1 MEKGR
6 VHPTPAGSQ
15 LSLPALTHMKRSSP
29 KVQKCQAPVISIH
42 HAAGKGQN
50 RAGEWFL
57 LLSSHKTLQTEREQ
71 RRLNRSTEQ
80 FLSRQRAWLPC
91 NVWGDSSCAHPKLL
105 WTLIILLVTSPSAS
119 WVLRLPTLKF
129 PIRLK
134 NLALMPCTN
143 SLLWLTC
150 TGSCV
155 NLSFNSA
162 TRCSHASLSPAAA
175 RPKPLLHLEDE
186 HSFNSRNAES
196 RSREETPRAASGST
210 ELQHKADST

>member
-105 WTLIILLVTSPSAS
+105 DFNNPLSHVSLCLLGPETSHFKISYPSEK
-119 WVLRLPTLKF
+119 LGF
-129 PIRLK
+129 D
-134 NLALMPCTN
+134 AL
-143 SLLWLTC
+143 
-150 TGSCV
+150 
-155 NLSFNSA
+155 
-162 TRCSHASLSPAAA
+162 H
-175 RPKPLLHLEDE
+175 
-186 HSFNSRNAES
+186 
-196 RSREETPRAASGST
+196 
-210 ELQHKADST
+210 